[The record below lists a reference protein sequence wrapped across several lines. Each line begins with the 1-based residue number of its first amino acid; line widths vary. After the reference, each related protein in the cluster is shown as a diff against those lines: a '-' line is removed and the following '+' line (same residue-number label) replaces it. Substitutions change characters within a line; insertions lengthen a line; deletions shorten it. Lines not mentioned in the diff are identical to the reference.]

1 MCIRDSLYTFGE
13 DDYGNTIKKIPGN
26 SRYIKSEDILYEIK
40 KIQQKQILSDG
51 MEYDYVKSCLLY
63 TSFLCVSYTISSMDF
78 PVISRPANA
87 YANNPFFG
95 DNSALSWTY
104 SGDKPDFSAIS
115 LMIFL
120 S

>member
-1 MCIRDSLYTFGE
+1 M
-13 DDYGNTIKKIPGN
+13 
-26 SRYIKSEDILYEIK
+26 
-40 KIQQKQILSDG
+40 
-51 MEYDYVKSCLLY
+51 
-63 TSFLCVSYTISSMDF
+63 SSMDF

-95 DNSALSWTY
+95 DNSALSRTY